1 MLGSS
6 FMKGRLKIETKNW
19 ETRLNYMSE
28 LMEEILKVQRTWMYL
43 EPIFGSG
50 DIMNTMPLEGK
61 MFMAVDTLWRN
72 TMKGIEE
79 EKAIMDLADKE
90 NIKVQFEKAND
101 DLDKIQKSL
110 SDFLEQKR
118 LVFAR
123 FFFLANDD
131 LLQILAQTKN
141 PRMVQT
147 HMDKCFEGI
156 YRVQFDEKD
165 CVYGMI
171 SAEQE
176 IVGFNKKIDVNEGD
190 KKGNVEIWMLD
201 IESQMIAS
209 LK

>member
-6 FMKGRLKIETKNW
+6 FMKGRLKSETKNW
-19 ETRLNYMSE
+19 ETKLNNMSE
-28 LMEEILKVQRTWMYL
+28 LMEQILKVQRTWMYL
-43 EPIFGSG
+43 EPIFSSG

-61 MFMAVDTLWRN
+61 MFNQVDTLWKT

-79 EKAIMDLADKE
+79 EPCIMDLVEKE
-90 NIKVQFEKAND
+90 TISAQFIKANE

-110 SDFLEQKR
+110 SDYLEQKR

-123 FFFLANDD
+123 FFFLANED

-141 PRMVQT
+141 PRLVQA

-156 YRVQFDEKD
+156 QKIQFDEKD

-176 IVGFNKKIDVNEGD
+176 IVGFVKKIDVNEGD
-190 KKGNVEIWMLD
+190 KKGNVEKWMLE
-201 IESQMIAS
+201 IES
-209 LK
+209 

>member
-1 MLGSS
+1 
-6 FMKGRLKIETKNW
+6 
-19 ETRLNYMSE
+19 
-28 LMEEILKVQRTWMYL
+28 MYL

-50 DIMNTMPLEGK
+50 DIMNTMPVEGK
-61 MFMAVDTLWRN
+61 MFMNVDNLWKN

-131 LLQILAQTKN
+131 LL
-141 PRMVQT
+141 
-147 HMDKCFEGI
+147 
-156 YRVQFDEKD
+156 
-165 CVYGMI
+165 
-171 SAEQE
+171 
-176 IVGFNKKIDVNEGD
+176 
-190 KKGNVEIWMLD
+190 
-201 IESQMIAS
+201 
-209 LK
+209 

>member
-6 FMKGRLKIETKNW
+6 FMKGRLKVETKNW

-61 MFMAVDTLWRN
+61 MFMNVDTLWRN

-90 NIKVQFEKAND
+90 GIKIQFEKAND

-110 SDFLEQKR
+110 SEFLEQKR

-131 LLQILAQTKN
+131 LLQILA
-141 PRMVQT
+141 
-147 HMDKCFEGI
+147 
-156 YRVQFDEKD
+156 
-165 CVYGMI
+165 
-171 SAEQE
+171 
-176 IVGFNKKIDVNEGD
+176 
-190 KKGNVEIWMLD
+190 
-201 IESQMIAS
+201 
-209 LK
+209 

>member
-6 FMKGRLKIETKNW
+6 FMKGRLKVETKNW

-61 MFMAVDTLWRN
+61 MFMNVDTLWRN

-90 NIKVQFEKAND
+90 GIKIQFEKAND

-131 LLQILAQTKN
+131 LLQILA
-141 PRMVQT
+141 
-147 HMDKCFEGI
+147 
-156 YRVQFDEKD
+156 
-165 CVYGMI
+165 
-171 SAEQE
+171 
-176 IVGFNKKIDVNEGD
+176 
-190 KKGNVEIWMLD
+190 
-201 IESQMIAS
+201 
-209 LK
+209 